1 MHLQSDFHDPSFSE
15 QHNIPDKETN
25 MKKRVPLILTVII
38 ILVIIIGVLVSRND
52 TPQLTV
58 GICQFSQHDSLNA
71 ATKGFQDAVTQK
83 LGDQVTFLEQNAQG
97 DYSACTA
104 IINAFVSENVDLIL
118 ANSTFALQTAA
129 TATDEIP
136 ILGTAVTGYDTALQL
151 DDTADRG
158 KNISGTSDLAPLSE
172 QAAMIQELFPDAQN
186 IGVLYCSAE
195 PNSQYQADG
204 IKAELEALGY
214 SCSFYAFSDS
224 NDISPVTL
232 TAVEKSDVI
241 YIPTDNTAAANAEL
255 IGNICLPAQCPVI
268 TAEENTCRICG
279 AATLSIDYYTL
290 GYATGEMAVRILSD
304 GADISEMPIEY
315 PESFT
320 RKYNAEICQQL
331 GIEVSEEYE
340 KLE

>member
-1 MHLQSDFHDPSFSE
+1 
-15 QHNIPDKETN
+15 
-25 MKKRVPLILTVII
+25 MKKRLPVILTVVI
-38 ILVIIIGVLVSRND
+38 ILVVVAGILINKND
-52 TPQLTV
+52 DRQLTI
-58 GICQFSQHDSLNA
+58 GICQFSQHESLDA
-71 ATKGFQDAVTQK
+71 ATQGFRDAVTQK

-97 DYSACTA
+97 DYSTCTA

-129 TATDEIP
+129 TATTEIP

-151 DDTADRG
+151 EDAANRS

-214 SCSFYAFSDS
+214 SCSFCSFSDS
-224 NDISPVTL
+224 NDISAVTL

-255 IGNICLPAQCPVI
+255 IGNICLPAKVPII
-268 TAEENTCRICG
+268 TAEENTCKICG
-279 AATLSIDYYTL
+279 AATLSIDYYEL
-290 GYATGEMAVRILSD
+290 GYATGEMAVRILAD

-315 PESFT
+315 PDSFT
-320 RKYNAEICQQL
+320 MKYNEEICRQL
-331 GIEVSEEYE
+331 NLTVPQDYV
-340 KLE
+340 KLDPLP

>member
-1 MHLQSDFHDPSFSE
+1 
-15 QHNIPDKETN
+15 
-25 MKKRVPLILTVII
+25 MKKRLPVILTVVI
-38 ILVIIIGVLVSRND
+38 ILVVVAGILINKND
-52 TPQLTV
+52 DRQLTI
-58 GICQFSQHDSLNA
+58 GICQFSQHESLDA
-71 ATKGFQDAVTQK
+71 ATQGFRDAVTQK
-83 LGDQVTFLEQNAQG
+83 LGDQVTFLDQNAQG
-97 DYSACTA
+97 DYSTCTA

-129 TATDEIP
+129 TATTEIP

-151 DDTADRG
+151 EDAANRS

-214 SCSFYAFSDS
+214 SCSFCSFSDS
-224 NDISPVTL
+224 NDISAVTL
-232 TAVEKSDVI
+232 TAVEKNDVI

-255 IGNICLPAQCPVI
+255 IGNICLPAKVPVI
-268 TAEENTCRICG
+268 TAEENTCKICG
-279 AATLSIDYYTL
+279 AATLSIDYYEL
-290 GYATGEMAVRILSD
+290 GYATGEMAVRILAD

-315 PESFT
+315 PDSFT
-320 RKYNAEICQQL
+320 MKYNEEICRQL
-331 GIEVSEEYE
+331 NLTVPQDYV
-340 KLE
+340 KLDPLP